1 MGGKCSNSRLSIAF
15 THFIPS
21 LSLSEVEGQRRF
33 LGVTNLSLSLL
44 ASTILMSIWLSLC
57 VRVCVCGSVRVYDIQ
72 YLQMLIDVMEMMEGL
87 CQSRK
92 HRTCI
97 ILRLWLSEW
106 EPVKTA
112 DRFMFLY

>member
-1 MGGKCSNSRLSIAF
+1 
-15 THFIPS
+15 
-21 LSLSEVEGQRRF
+21 
-33 LGVTNLSLSLL
+33 
-44 ASTILMSIWLSLC
+44 MSIWLSLC
-57 VRVCVCGSVRVYDIQ
+57 VRVCVWGSVRVYDIQ

-87 CQSRK
+87 CQSCK